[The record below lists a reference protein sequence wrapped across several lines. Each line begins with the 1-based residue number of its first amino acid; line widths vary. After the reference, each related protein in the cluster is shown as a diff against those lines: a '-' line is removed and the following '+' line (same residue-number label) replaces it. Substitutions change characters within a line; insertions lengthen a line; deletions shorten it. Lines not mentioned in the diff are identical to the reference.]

1 MTPLSK
7 RVMTDARGDNM
18 RWMILGFAMFGLAA
32 CSAGLSEGPD
42 EFAVVPQA
50 PLEQPEDLSN
60 LPTPVPGGQN
70 RADLRPNSE
79 AVAAL
84 GGRVEGGSVPAAD
97 TAIVTFASRFGV
109 DPAIRSVLFA
119 EDERFRA
126 RISRRGIFGGQRE
139 NRYFSTYRSQTLDA
153 SAELARFRNAGV
165 SVPTAPPP
173 R

>member
-1 MTPLSK
+1 
-7 RVMTDARGDNM
+7 M
-18 RWMILGFAMFGLAA
+18 RWIILGLMMVGLTA
-32 CSAGLSEGPD
+32 CSGGLSEGPD

-50 PLEQPEDLSN
+50 PLEQPQDLSN

-70 RADLRPNSE
+70 RADPRPNAE

-84 GGRVEGGSVPAAD
+84 GGGAQAGGVPASD
-97 TAIVTFASRFGV
+97 NAIVTFASRFGV

-139 NRYFSTYRSQTLDA
+139 NRYFRTYRSQVLDA
-153 SAELARFRNAGV
+153 YAELSRFRVAGV
-165 SVPTAPPP
+165 AVPTAPPA

>member
-1 MTPLSK
+1 
-7 RVMTDARGDNM
+7 M
-18 RWMILGFAMFGLAA
+18 RWIILGFAVVGLTA
-32 CSAGLSEGPD
+32 CSGGFSGGPD

-50 PLEQPEDLSN
+50 PLEQPESLSE

-70 RADLRPNSE
+70 RADLRPNAE
-79 AVAAL
+79 AEAAL
-84 GGRVEGGSVPAAD
+84 GGRAQGGGVPASDSAV
-97 TAIVTFASRFGV
+97 VTFASRFGV

-139 NRYFSTYRSQTLDA
+139 NRYFRTYRSQILDA
-153 SAELARFRNAGV
+153 YAELARFRAAGV
-165 SVPTAPPP
+165 SVPTAPPA